1 MASYATV
8 EEVEA
13 IIDADDITEAET
25 EQASLDIDLYILGGR
40 ATRDETTGLK
50 LTPADLTEPQQ
61 AALTRATA
69 YQCRYRRK
77 MGAAFWEVGQRS
89 EVSIDGV
96 SYKGQLPYADHNSQ
110 LLLSDVGLV
119 SRTGRIRP
127 RGDWT
132 PDYDRGWRRR

>member
-13 IIDADDITEAET
+13 VIGADDITEAEV
-25 EQASLDIDLYILGGR
+25 EQASLDIDLYILGAR
-40 ATRDETTGLK
+40 QTRDETTGLK

-61 AALTRATA
+61 SALIRATA
-69 YQCRYRRK
+69 WQCRYRRK
-77 MGAAFWEVGQRS
+77 LGENFWSTPQRN

-110 LLLSDVGLV
+110 LLLADVGLV
-119 SRTGRIRP
+119 ARLGRVRP

-132 PDYDRGWRRR
+132 PEYDRGWHRR